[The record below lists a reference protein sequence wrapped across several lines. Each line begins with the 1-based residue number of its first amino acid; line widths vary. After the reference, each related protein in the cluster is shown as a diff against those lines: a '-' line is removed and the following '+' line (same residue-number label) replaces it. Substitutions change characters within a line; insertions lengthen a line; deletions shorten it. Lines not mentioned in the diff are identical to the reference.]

1 MRSLSPVQ
9 IVCLKFKRN
18 KIMKKI
24 LITAIML
31 FAITYC
37 NGQQHQ
43 FHTFGNPVPDAD
55 YYFVF
60 VWEGNILADCPLQQG
75 IEVLTPEIMA
85 LKVDSVTVIDHY
97 YPINLNGQTI
107 RTAVVAFNSL
117 DQSTMGV
124 TAFHIVPVDLAEPV
138 IQGEIQ

>member
-1 MRSLSPVQ
+1 MLNTSQ
-9 IVCLKFKRN
+9 ILTHFVKHKEEV
-18 KIMKKI
+18 MKKI
-24 LITAIML
+24 FVVMFILLAM
-31 FAITYC
+31 AC

-75 IEVLTPEIMA
+75 IEILTPEIMA

>member
-1 MRSLSPVQ
+1 MLNTSQ
-9 IVCLKFKRN
+9 ILTHFVKHKEEV
-18 KIMKKI
+18 MKKI
-24 LITAIML
+24 FVVMFILLAM
-31 FAITYC
+31 AC